1 MDCKQALL
9 KLYNYLDNE
18 LDAIEC
24 KEVEEHLKSCK
35 HCFGKAEFER
45 ILKKTVQEKC
55 CYEPIPEQLKSSILE
70 RIKRIDKCSDSNQDS
85 SEEQNRFFFSAKP
98 ELRLDRRCFHF
109 DYHWSF
115 FHFHEDFSRHSRLYD
130 SQI

>member
-18 LDAIEC
+18 LDAIES

-45 ILKKTVQEKC
+45 ILKRTVKEKC
-55 CYEPIPEQLKSSILE
+55 CYEHVPEQLKTSILE
-70 RIKRIDKCSDSNQDS
+70 RIKQIDSQSGSNRDSYGGQK
-85 SEEQNRFFFSAKP
+85 RFFFSTEA
-98 ELRLDRRCFHF
+98 ELRLDRRRFHF
-109 DYHWSF
+109 DCHRDF
-115 FHFHEDFSRHSRLYD
+115 FPFYENRSRYARLYD
-130 SQI
+130 SQV